1 MRLDKLIEARLQT
14 TRKAQKRLFLT
25 GQVKVDGKI
34 EHQENRNVDSQLH
47 KIEVAGRQLFTDE
60 RYFLVFKSRGAVTA
74 NQDAKHKT
82 VMDLLSAEDRS
93 HGLYSVGR
101 LDRDTEGLL
110 LVTTNGQLGYE
121 LLQPTGKVSKVYEAW
136 VKEPVSL
143 ADIRAFATG
152 ITFHGG
158 VTCQP
163 AVLQILETTPGPTK
177 VRLRIT
183 EGKFHQVKKMFLARG
198 IKVLTLRRVAM
209 GPLTL
214 PQDLLPGAYRT
225 LTQAELTSLREY
237 FR

>member
-60 RYFLVFKSRGAVTA
+60 RYFLVFKPRGVVTA

-93 HGLYSVGR
+93 QGLYSVGR

-121 LLQPTGKVSKVYEAW
+121 LLQPAGKVSKVYEAW

-143 ADIRAFATG
+143 ADIRAFAAG

-209 GPLTL
+209 GPLTPTSGL
-214 PQDLLPGAYRT
+214 ITGSVSCSNQP
-225 LTQAELTSLREY
+225 ELTSLREY

>member
-121 LLQPTGKVSKVYEAW
+121 LLQPTGK
-136 VKEPVSL
+136 
-143 ADIRAFATG
+143 
-152 ITFHGG
+152 
-158 VTCQP
+158 
-163 AVLQILETTPGPTK
+163 
-177 VRLRIT
+177 
-183 EGKFHQVKKMFLARG
+183 GKFQQVKKMFLARG